1 MTKKQSK
8 RKRKRK
14 GKGGAPPQQ
23 KKQRPQAKHLVD
35 IVMPIFGE
43 FDLAAK
49 AVGCIKGAVGPLGE
63 HDYRVILL
71 DNGTP
76 PWVSA
81 EGDRRI
87 EPHQMTQSVKE
98 LLRPQ
103 DNLFRVEQ
111 NMGYPGGVNF
121 CVSKGRSPLICILT
135 TDVFLEPDAINT
147 MIRVMDDSNVGVAG
161 IKLLFPLDMESPHG
175 PGGTIQHAGLAFD
188 IRGKPYHPFIGWSAD
203 HAKVHHRR
211 EMAAVTGACFITRR
225 NLWEQIGGFDQRY
238 GLGTFEDIDYCFG
251 VRAIGKRV
259 IYEPAAVGYHLVSGA
274 KLQGA
279 NASGFNIPMNET
291 IFRGK
296 WAHALAWDEW
306 RYL

>member
-1 MTKKQSK
+1 MAKQSK
-8 RKRKRK
+8 RKRKRN
-14 GKGGAPPQQ
+14 APPQKKKEKIQ
-23 KKQRPQAKHLVD
+23 KSHLID
-35 IVMPIFGE
+35 IVMPIYGE
-43 FDLAAK
+43 FGLAEK
-49 AVGCIKGAVGPLGE
+49 ATGCIKAAVEPLE
-63 HDYRVILL
+63 DSDYRVILL

-76 PWVSA
+76 PWVA
-81 EGDRRI
+81 ADGDKRI
-87 EPHQMTQSVKE
+87 EPNQMAEPVKG

-121 CVSKGRSPLICILT
+121 CVSKGRSPLICVLT
-135 TDVFLEPDAINT
+135 TDVFLEPGAIHT
-147 MIRVMDDSNVGVAG
+147 MVRAMDDSNVGIVG

-203 HAKVHHRR
+203 HAKVNHRR

-225 NLWEQIGGFDQRY
+225 NLWDQVGGFDQRY
-238 GLGTFEDIDYCFG
+238 GLGTFEDIDYCFA
-251 VRAIGKRV
+251 VRSTGKRI

-274 KLQGA
+274 RLQGA
-279 NASGFNIPMNET
+279 NQSGFNIPMNET